1 MQLSDQSDRR
11 SLSEVFN
18 PLPWDLWG
26 DISPLEETGATV
38 ELIAPYLGQV
48 ITADDARIETKKSFL
63 EVRLKGVSRPKIG
76 LHELTCKQDEKIR

>member
-1 MQLSDQSDRR
+1 MVIARTMQLSDQSDRR

-63 EVRLKGVSRPKIG
+63 EVRLKGVY
-76 LHELTCKQDEKIR
+76 